1 MNITGQEK
9 EIHIYDYLRVL
20 SKWRKPAAILLL
32 VIVCTVAAV
41 SFVMTPVYRGTVR
54 ILIEREAPKVLNMQ
68 ELLPVDASSTE
79 FYQTQYK
86 ILQARSVALRV
97 VRTLNLARNPIFSP
111 PSSSSNPSPDKKAV
125 DMLLAERLSKSYK
138 VEPIRNSRL
147 VDVSFESTDPK
158 LAADVTN
165 AIAQSYILNSM
176 EAKTNTSQEA
186 REFLTKQI
194 EEQRKQLE
202 ESEQALQTY
211 KEKYGIV
218 QLTQVP
224 GQKESENI
232 AMQKLTG
239 LTSNLVQA
247 QTVRLEAES
256 RYKEVKD
263 LLDKGASYGTIPQ
276 ISNNYLIQQ
285 LKVQEA
291 QLETQLSEYSQ
302 KFGEKHP
309 KMIQLRK
316 EIDGVRQKIKTE
328 AQQVIISLTNEY
340 SIARAKEDSARRAME
355 GQKAETQRLSEHAI
369 QYGVLLREVEK
380 NRELYENLLK
390 RLKEESV
397 AGQLGTTNI
406 SIVDWAEVPRGPV
419 KPRKAQNIALSLVVG
434 LFMSIGLAFFLE
446 YLDNT
451 VKTPEDIKKYID
463 TPCIALIPT
472 IDFNEEVGK
481 DVEHPEIVVH
491 HKPRS
496 SVAEAFR
503 SLRTAVLFS
512 FPVNAPRSLLVT
524 SFVPKEG
531 KTFITAN
538 LAIVMAYAGESV
550 LLIDADM
557 RKPQIHTL
565 FEISNEKGL
574 SNYIIG
580 EEAAIQRSVLHEKL
594 DVITSGPIPP
604 NPAELLG
611 SKRMTD
617 FVESM
622 KGKYDKIIVDS
633 PPVNS
638 VTDAVVLSRI
648 LDGLIYVVHGG
659 TTTRDMALHGATQLR
674 EVDAKPIGA
683 VLNNVDVG
691 KESYY
696 YSHYY
701 HYYYYY
707 HDYYGH
713 DSDKKREG
721 GRRRNNV
728 HKSSAWA
735 FLNKPILSK
744 SNDKPRN
751 SAGIHS

>member
-1 MNITGQEK
+1 MNIPGQEK

-20 SKWRKPAAILLL
+20 SKWRKPSAILLL
-32 VIVCTVAAV
+32 VIVCTVAVV
-41 SFVMTPVYRGTVR
+41 SFVMTPVYKATVR

-68 ELLPVDASSTE
+68 ELLPIDASSTE

-97 VRTLNLARNPIFSP
+97 VKALNLAENIIF
-111 PSSSSNPSPDKKAV
+111 NPSVSKGSSPPDKKTT
-125 DMLLAERLSKSYK
+125 DMLLAEKLSKSYK

-147 VDVSFESTDPK
+147 VDVSYESTDPK
-158 LAADVTN
+158 LAASVTN
-165 AIAQSYILNSM
+165 AIAQSYIVNTM
-176 EAKTNTSQEA
+176 ENKTSTSQEA
-186 REFLTKQI
+186 KEFLTKQI
-194 EEQRKQLE
+194 EGQRKQLE
-202 ESEQALQTY
+202 ESEQALQGY

-218 QLTQVP
+218 QLTQVT
-224 GQKESENI
+224 GQKETENI

-247 QTVRLEAES
+247 QTVRLEVES

-263 LLDKGASYGTIPQ
+263 LLDKGAGYETIPQ
-276 ISNNYLIQQ
+276 ISSNYLIQQ

-291 QLETQLSEYSQ
+291 QLDTQLSEFSQ

-316 EIDGVRQKIKTE
+316 EIDGVRQKIKSE
-328 AQQVIISLTNEY
+328 AQQVILSLKNEY
-340 SIARAKEDSARRAME
+340 SIAKAKEDSARRAME
-355 GQKAETQRLSEHAI
+355 GQKAEAQRLSEHAI
-369 QYGVLLREVEK
+369 QYGVLMREVEK

-406 SIVDWAEVPRGPV
+406 SVVDWAEVPRGPV
-419 KPRKAQNIALSLVVG
+419 KPKKAQNILLSFVVG
-434 LFMSIGLAFFLE
+434 LFMSVGLAFFLE

-451 VKTPEDIKKYID
+451 VKTPEDIKKFME

-472 IDFNEEVGK
+472 IDFRQEVGSG
-481 DVEHPEIVVH
+481 VHHPEIIVH
-491 HKPRS
+491 HKPKS
-496 SVAEAFR
+496 TVAEAFR

-531 KTFITAN
+531 KTFIAAN
-538 LAIVMAYAGESV
+538 LALVMAYAGESV

-557 RKPQIHTL
+557 RKPQTHVL
-565 FEISNEKGL
+565 FGLSNEKGL
-574 SNYIIG
+574 SNYIVG
-580 EEAAIQRSVLHEKL
+580 EEPAIQKSILHEKL
-594 DVITSGPIPP
+594 DVLTSGPIPP

-611 SKRMTD
+611 SKRMTE
-617 FVESM
+617 FVEAL
-622 KGKYDKIIVDS
+622 KGRYDKIIMDS

-638 VTDAVVLSRI
+638 VTDAVILSRI
-648 LDGLIYVVHGG
+648 LDGVVYVVHGG
-659 TTTRDMALHGATQLR
+659 NTTKDMASHGATLLR

-691 KESYY
+691 RDSYY

-713 DSDKKREG
+713 DGDQKTREPGKR
-721 GRRRNNV
+721 V
-728 HKSSAWA
+728 HKNHKSNVWS
-735 FLNKPILSK
+735 FLTKPILGKGSEEK
-744 SNDKPRN
+744 RR
-751 SAGIHS
+751 HV